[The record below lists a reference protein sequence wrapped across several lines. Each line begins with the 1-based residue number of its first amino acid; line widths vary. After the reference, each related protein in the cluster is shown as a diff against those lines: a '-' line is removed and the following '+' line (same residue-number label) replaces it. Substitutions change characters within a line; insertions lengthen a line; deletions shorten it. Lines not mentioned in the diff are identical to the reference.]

1 MAGNRAGGATGSRGM
16 RSRCWSWLVVL
27 ALTLLVGCDHATKLG
42 AERELRGEAPT
53 PVVRGV
59 DLAYHQNHGIAFN
72 LERVLPAPGRTAV
85 IVLGGLVALGLLGR
99 ALWRRRGQVTLE
111 VAGYVLVLA
120 GALGNLADRLARGYV
135 VDFIHVHRWP
145 VWNVAD
151 AWVVMGVGAL
161 MIAGIRAAPPGTPP
175 RGA

>member
-1 MAGNRAGGATGSRGM
+1 MQSRP
-16 RSRCWSWLVVL
+16 WSWLVIL

-42 AERELRGEAPT
+42 AERELRGEGPT
-53 PVVRGV
+53 PIVRGL
-59 DLAYHQNHGIAFN
+59 DLAYHQNHGVAFN
-72 LERVLPAPGRTAV
+72 LERVLPGPGRTAV

-111 VAGYVLVLA
+111 VVGYVLVLA

-135 VDFIHVHRWP
+135 VDFIHVHHWP

-151 AWVVMGVGAL
+151 AWVVLGVAAL
-161 MIAGIRAAPPGTPP
+161 MIGAIRAAPTP
-175 RGA
+175 REG